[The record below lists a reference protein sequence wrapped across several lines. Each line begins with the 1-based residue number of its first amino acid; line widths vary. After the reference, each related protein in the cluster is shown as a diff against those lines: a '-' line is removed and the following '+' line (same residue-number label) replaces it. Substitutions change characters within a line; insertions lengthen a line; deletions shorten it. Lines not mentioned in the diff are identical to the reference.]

1 MKKVI
6 SIALALLMVA
16 VMLPVMAA
24 AADTEHE
31 ITTEADL
38 RAAVE
43 AMTEGANVTVR
54 LKEDVTINGDLKVST
69 GTLTILGQGHTITF
83 SNPNSTMHITGTGI
97 VNLGTKG
104 GEGKTEND
112 LILTST
118 DKTSA
123 VINMAGSAELNMYR
137 GVAIKDSFT
146 WGQAGGVQLIGEN
159 TVFNMYGGVIDNCEN
174 GASVAGGVC
183 IDGGALFNMYDGVIQ
198 NCSGWAGGAVS
209 VSGGP
214 AIGEYLSGSTGFHM
228 YGGTIKNCHD
238 KWSFNPRYPNEWY
251 GGGAVCVSSDEPVSF
266 IMDGGTITGCSADG
280 EGYGGAIF
288 IYTTHKDAVI
298 EINKGEITGNS
309 GVYGGGVSVYR
320 GTVKIAD
327 GVALHNNT
335 ATKEGDDLYNKSG
348 SITLGKLPA
357 GLKLAPCGCDIDGW
371 YHDKTGA
378 RWSSTK
384 CGGGED
390 RMEKHT
396 EAAFTDGRAL
406 KAAHGEA
413 PAAEPPLIIIVP
425 EAPEQEAPNP
435 TTGSRDLVGAA
446 VAMAAVSLLGAAA
459 VIRKK

>member
-1 MKKVI
+1 MEKTLKTV
-6 SIALALLMVA
+6 LALLALVLL
-16 VMLPVMAA
+16 LPVMAA
-24 AADTEHE
+24 AADTENN
-31 ITTEADL
+31 TEAEL

-43 AMTEGANVTVR
+43 AMNDGDNVTVR
-54 LKEDVTINGDLKVST
+54 LQNDVTINSALTVST
-69 GTLTILGQGHTITF
+69 GTLTILGQGHKLTIKKDGQGCSMVI
-83 SNPNSTMHITGTGI
+83 SNGAT
-97 VNLGTKG
+97 VNLGTK
-104 GEGKTEND
+104 ERVGKPENA
-112 LILTST
+112 LILTSIDDT
-118 DKTSA
+118 NA
-123 VINMAGSAELNMYR
+123 VINMDGSAVLNMYH
-137 GVAIKDSFT
+137 GVEIRDSRAG
-146 WGQAGGVQLIGEN
+146 GQAGGVQLIGDK
-159 TVFNMYGGVIDNCEN
+159 TVFNMYGGVIDNCVN
-174 GASVAGGVC
+174 WASVAGGVC

-198 NCSGWAGGAVS
+198 NCSGWTGGAVS

-238 KWSFNPRYPNEWY
+238 NWL
-251 GGGAVCVSSDEPVSF
+251 GGGAVCAYTADPVSF

-288 IYTTHKDAVI
+288 IYTTHRDAVI
-298 EINKGEITGNS
+298 EINKGEITGNT
-309 GVYGGGVSVYR
+309 GVYGGGVFVYE

-335 ATKEGDDLYNKSG
+335 ATKEGDDLYNESG
-348 SITLGKLPA
+348 SITLGKLPKK
-357 GLKLAPCGCDIDGW
+357 LKLAPCGCDIDGW

-396 EAAFTDGRAL
+396 DTAFTDGRAL

-413 PAAEPPLIIIVP
+413 PVPAPPIIIVP

-435 TTGSRDLVGAA
+435 TTGSRDLVGVA

-459 VIRKK
+459 VLRRK

>member
-24 AADTEHE
+24 AADAE
-31 ITTEADL
+31 ITTEEEL

-43 AMTEGANVTVR
+43 AMTADDNVTVR
-54 LKEDVTINGDLKVST
+54 LQNDVTVVGDLKVKA
-69 GTLTILGQGHTITF
+69 GTLTILGQGHKLTIKKDDQGCSMVI
-83 SNPNSTMHITGTGI
+83 SNGAT
-97 VNLGTKG
+97 VNLGTK
-104 GEGKTEND
+104 EGVGKPENN
-112 LILTST
+112 LILTSI
-118 DKTSA
+118 DDTSA
-123 VINMAGSAELNMYR
+123 VINMDGSAVLNMYH
-137 GVAIKDSFT
+137 GVEIRDSRAG
-146 WGQAGGVQLIGEN
+146 GQAGGVQLIGDK
-159 TVFNMYGGVIDNCEN
+159 TVFNMYGGMIDNCVN
-174 GASVAGGVC
+174 WASVAGGVC
-183 IDGGALFNMYDGVIQ
+183 IDDGALFNMHDGVIQ
-198 NCSGWAGGAVS
+198 NCSGWTGGAVS

-214 AIGEYLSGSTGFHM
+214 AISEYLSGSTGFHM
-228 YGGTIKNCHD
+228 YGGTIKDCHD
-238 KWSFNPRYPNEWY
+238 KSL
-251 GGGAVCVSSDEPVSF
+251 GGGAVCVYTAEPVSF

-280 EGYGGAIF
+280 DGYGGAIF
-288 IYTTHKDAVI
+288 IYTTHPDAVI

-309 GVYGGGVSVYR
+309 GVYGGGVFVYE

-335 ATKEGDDLYNKSG
+335 ATKEGDDLYNERG
-348 SITLGKLPA
+348 SVTLGKLPA
-357 GLKLAPCGCDIDGW
+357 GLKLAACKCDIDGW

-396 EAAFTDGRAL
+396 DTAFADGRAL

-413 PAAEPPLIIIVP
+413 PVPAPPIIIVP
-425 EAPEQEAPNP
+425 EAPEQETPNP
-435 TTGSRDLVGAA
+435 TTGANDLVGVA

>member
-24 AADTEHE
+24 AADAEYD
-31 ITTEADL
+31 ITTETELRSKVSAMAD
-38 RAAVE
+38 
-43 AMTEGANVTVR
+43 GDNVTVR
-54 LKEDVTINGDLKVST
+54 LQNDVTINGDLKVST

-83 SNPNSTMHITGTGI
+83 SHHSLVLSGTAI
-97 VNLGTKG
+97 LNLGTKE
-104 GEGKTEND
+104 GEGKPENK
-112 LILTST
+112 LILTSIDDT
-118 DKTSA
+118 NA
-123 VINMAGSAELNMYR
+123 VINMDGSAVLNMYH
-137 GVAIKDSFT
+137 GVEIRDSRAG
-146 WGQAGGVQLIGEN
+146 GQAGGVQLIGDK
-159 TVFNMYGGVIDNCEN
+159 TVFNMYGGVIDNCVN
-174 GASVAGGVC
+174 WASVAGGVC

-198 NCSGWAGGAVS
+198 NCSGWTGGAVS

-214 AIGEYLSGSTGFHM
+214 AIGEYLSGSSGFHM
-228 YGGTIKNCHD
+228 YGGTIKDCHD
-238 KWSFNPRYPNEWY
+238 KRY
-251 GGGAVCVSSDEPVSF
+251 GGGAVCAYTAEPVSF

-288 IYTTHKDAVI
+288 IYTTHRDAVI

-309 GVYGGGVSVYR
+309 GVYGGGVFVYE

-335 ATKEGDDLYNKSG
+335 ATEEGDDLYNESG
-348 SITLGKLPA
+348 SVTLGKLPT
-357 GLKLAPCGCDIDGW
+357 GLKLAACGCDIDGW
-371 YHDKTGA
+371 YHDKKDA

-384 CGGGED
+384 CGGEAD
-390 RMEKHT
+390 QMEKHT
-396 EAAFTDGRAL
+396 DTAFTDGRAL

-435 TTGSRDLVGAA
+435 TTGSRDLAGVAA
-446 VAMAAVSLLGAAA
+446 AMAVVSLLGAAA
-459 VIRKK
+459 VIRRK

>member
-24 AADTEHE
+24 AADAEYD

-38 RAAVE
+38 RGKVSTMAA
-43 AMTEGANVTVR
+43 GDNVTVR
-54 LKEDVTINGDLKVST
+54 LQNDVTVVGKLEVKA

-97 VNLGTKG
+97 VNLGTKE
-104 GEGKTEND
+104 GEGND
-112 LILTST
+112 LTLTSDNIT
-118 DKTSA
+118 DS
-123 VINMAGSAELNMYR
+123 VVYMAGSAELNMYD
-137 GVAIKDSFT
+137 GVEIRDST
-146 WGQAGGVQLIGEN
+146 AAGTVGGVHLEGDK
-159 TVFNMYGGVIDNCEN
+159 TVFNMYGGVIDKCVGEH
-174 GASVAGGVC
+174 VAVGGVL
-183 IDGGALFNMYDGVIQ
+183 IKGGALFNMYDGVIQ
-198 NCSGWAGGAVS
+198 NCSGTLGGAVY

-214 AIGEYLSGSTGFHM
+214 AIGGYISGSSGFHM
-228 YGGTIKNCHD
+228 YGGTIKDCQAN
-238 KWSFNPRYPNEWY
+238 WI
-251 GGGAVCVSSDEPVSF
+251 GGAVCVNTTEPVSF
-266 IMDGGTITGCSADG
+266 IMDGGTITGCNADG
-280 EGYGGAIF
+280 EAGYGYGGAVF
-288 IYTTHKDAVI
+288 ISTPHKDAVI
-298 EINKGEITGNS
+298 KINKGEISGNS
-309 GVYGGGVSVYR
+309 GVYGGGIYVEA
-320 GTVKIAD
+320 GNGEIAA

-335 ATKEGDDLYNKSG
+335 ATKEGDDLYNESG
-348 SITLGKLPA
+348 RITLGKLPT
-357 GLKLAPCGCDIDGW
+357 GLKLKACGCSIDGW
-371 YHDKTGA
+371 YHDNDGA

-396 EAAFTDGRAL
+396 ETAFTDGRAL

-413 PAAEPPLIIIVP
+413 PAPPIIIVP

-435 TTGSRDLVGAA
+435 TTGRRDLVGVA

>member
-24 AADTEHE
+24 AADAEYD
-31 ITTEADL
+31 ITTEEEL

-43 AMTEGANVTVR
+43 AMTADGNVTVR
-54 LKEDVTINGDLKVST
+54 LKNDVIFVGKLEVST

-97 VNLGTKG
+97 VNLGTKE
-104 GEGKTEND
+104 GEGND
-112 LILTST
+112 LTLTSDNIT
-118 DKTSA
+118 DS
-123 VINMAGSAELNMYR
+123 VVYMAGSAVLNMYH
-137 GVAIKDSFT
+137 GVTIKDSFT

-159 TVFNMYGGVIDNCEN
+159 TVFNMYGGEIDNCVN

-183 IDGGALFNMYDGVIQ
+183 IDDGALFNMHDGVIQ

-228 YGGTIKNCHD
+228 YGGTIKDCHD
-238 KWSFNPRYPNEWY
+238 NWRFNPEYPDDWY

-288 IYTTHKDAVI
+288 IYTTHRDAVI

-309 GVYGGGVSVYR
+309 GIYGGGVSVYG
-320 GTVKIAD
+320 GTVNIAD

-348 SITLGKLPA
+348 RITLGKLPA
-357 GLKLAPCGCDIDGW
+357 GLKLAACECDIDGW
-371 YHDKTGA
+371 YHDKKDA

-390 RMEKHT
+390 RMEKHM
-396 EAAFTDGRAL
+396 EAVFTDGRAL

-413 PAAEPPLIIIVP
+413 PAPAPPIIIVP
-425 EAPEQEAPNP
+425 EAPEQETPNP
-435 TTGSRDLVGAA
+435 TTGANDLVGVA

-459 VIRKK
+459 VIRRK

>member
-1 MKKVI
+1 MEKTLKTV
-6 SIALALLMVA
+6 LALLALVLL
-16 VMLPVMAA
+16 LPVMAA
-24 AADTEHE
+24 AADAEYD
-31 ITTEADL
+31 ITTEAEL
-38 RAAVE
+38 RSKVST
-43 AMTEGANVTVR
+43 MTTGDNVTVR
-54 LKEDVTINGDLKVST
+54 LKNDVTINGDLKVST
-69 GTLTILGQGHTITF
+69 GTLTILGQGHKLTIKKVDQGCSMVI
-83 SNPNSTMHITGTGI
+83 SNGAT
-97 VNLGTKG
+97 VNLGTKE
-104 GEGKTEND
+104 GEGKPENK
-112 LILTST
+112 LILTSIDDT
-118 DKTSA
+118 NA
-123 VINMAGSAELNMYR
+123 VINMDGSAVLNMYH
-137 GVAIKDSFT
+137 GVEIRDSRAG
-146 WGQAGGVQLIGEN
+146 GQAGGVQLIGDK
-159 TVFNMYGGVIDNCEN
+159 TVFNMYGGVIDNCVN
-174 GASVAGGVC
+174 WASVAGGVC

-198 NCSGWAGGAVS
+198 NCSGWTGGAVS

-228 YGGTIKNCHD
+228 YGGTIKDCHD
-238 KWSFNPRYPNEWY
+238 NWL
-251 GGGAVCVSSDEPVSF
+251 GGGAVCAYTADPVSF

-288 IYTTHKDAVI
+288 IYTTHPDAVI

-309 GVYGGGVSVYR
+309 GVYGGGVFVYK

-335 ATKEGDDLYNKSG
+335 ATEEGDDLYNESG
-348 SITLGKLPA
+348 SVTLGKLPT
-357 GLKLAPCGCDIDGW
+357 GLKLAACKCDIDGW

-396 EAAFTDGRAL
+396 ETAFTDGRAL

-413 PAAEPPLIIIVP
+413 PAPAPPIIIVP

-435 TTGSRDLVGAA
+435 TTGSRNLAGAA

-459 VIRKK
+459 VLRRK

>member
-24 AADTEHE
+24 AADVN
-31 ITTEADL
+31 ITTEAEL
-38 RAAVE
+38 RAAVS
-43 AMTEGANVTVR
+43 AMKDGDNVTVR
-54 LKEDVTINGDLKVST
+54 LKNDVTINGDLKVST
-69 GTLTILGQGHTITF
+69 GTLTILGQGQKLTMKSGSMVI
-83 SNPNSTMHITGTGI
+83 SNGAT
-97 VNLGTKG
+97 VNLGTK
-104 GEGKTEND
+104 EGVGKPENN
-112 LILTST
+112 LILTSI
-118 DKTSA
+118 DDTSA
-123 VINMAGSAELNMYR
+123 VINMDGSAVLNMYH
-137 GVAIKDSFT
+137 GVTIKDSRAG
-146 WGQAGGVQLIGEN
+146 GQAGGVQLIGDK
-159 TVFNMYGGVIDNCEN
+159 TVFNMYGGVIDNCVN

-183 IDGGALFNMYDGVIQ
+183 IDDGALFNMHDGVIQ
-198 NCSGWAGGAVS
+198 NCSGWTGGAVS

-228 YGGTIKNCHD
+228 YGGTIRDCHD
-238 KWSFNPRYPNEWY
+238 NWL
-251 GGGAVCVSSDEPVSF
+251 GGGAVCAYTEDPVSF

-288 IYTTHKDAVI
+288 IYTTHPDAVI

-309 GVYGGGVSVYR
+309 GVYGGGVFVYK

-335 ATKEGDDLYNKSG
+335 ATEEGDDLYNESG
-348 SITLGKLPA
+348 SVTLGKLPA
-357 GLKLAPCGCDIDGW
+357 GLKLAACKCDIDGW

-384 CGGGED
+384 CGGEAD
-390 RMEKHT
+390 QMEKHT

-413 PAAEPPLIIIVP
+413 PAPPIIIVP
-425 EAPEQEAPNP
+425 ETPEQEAPNP
-435 TTGSRDLVGAA
+435 TTGSRDLAGVAA
-446 VAMAAVSLLGAAA
+446 AMAAVSLLGAAA
-459 VIRKK
+459 VLRRK

>member
-24 AADTEHE
+24 AEDAEYD
-31 ITTEADL
+31 ITTEEEL
-38 RAAVE
+38 RSKVS
-43 AMTEGANVTVR
+43 AMTAGANVTVR
-54 LKEDVTINGDLKVST
+54 LQNDVTINSALTVST

-83 SNPNSTMHITGTGI
+83 SHHSLVLSGTAI
-97 VNLGTKG
+97 LNLGTKE
-104 GEGKTEND
+104 GEGKPENK
-112 LILTST
+112 LILTSK
-118 DKTSA
+118 DNTSA
-123 VINMAGSAELNMYR
+123 VINMSGSAVLNMYH
-137 GVAIKDSFT
+137 GVEIRDSRA
-146 WGQAGGVQLIGEN
+146 GLLAGGVQLIGDK
-159 TVFNMYGGVIDNCEN
+159 TVFNMYGGVIDNCESLS
-174 GASVAGGVC
+174 AVAGGVC
-183 IDGGALFNMYDGVIQ
+183 IDGGALFNMYDGLIQ
-198 NCSGWAGGAVS
+198 NCSGWTGGAVS

-214 AIGEYLSGSTGFHM
+214 VIGEYLSGSTGFHM

-238 KWSFNPRYPNEWY
+238 NWL
-251 GGGAVCVSSDEPVSF
+251 GGGAVCAYTVEPVSF

-288 IYTTHKDAVI
+288 IYTTHRDAVI

-309 GVYGGGVSVYR
+309 GVYGGGVFVYK

-327 GVALHNNT
+327 GVALHSNK
-335 ATKEGDDLYNKSG
+335 ATVEGDDLYNESG
-348 SITLGKLPA
+348 SVTLGKLPT
-357 GLKLAPCGCDIDGW
+357 GLKLKACGCSIDGW
-371 YHDKTGA
+371 YHDKDGA

-396 EAAFTDGRAL
+396 DAEFTDGRAL

-413 PAAEPPLIIIVP
+413 SAPPIIIVP

-435 TTGSRDLVGAA
+435 TTGSRDLVGVAA
-446 VAMAAVSLLGAAA
+446 AMAVVSLLGAAA

>member
-1 MKKVI
+1 MEKVI

-24 AADTEHE
+24 AADAEYD
-31 ITTEADL
+31 ITTEEEL
-38 RAAVE
+38 RAAVS
-43 AMTEGANVTVR
+43 AMKDGDNVTVR
-54 LKEDVTINGDLKVST
+54 LQNDVTISGNLIVST
-69 GTLTILGQGHTITF
+69 GTLTILGQGHKLTIKKDTSSCSMVI
-83 SNPNSTMHITGTGI
+83 SNGAT
-97 VNLGTKG
+97 VNLGTK
-104 GEGKTEND
+104 EGVGKPENN
-112 LILTST
+112 LILTSI
-118 DKTSA
+118 DDTSA
-123 VINMAGSAELNMYR
+123 VINMDGSAVLNMYH
-137 GVAIKDSFT
+137 GVEIRDSRAG
-146 WGQAGGVQLIGEN
+146 GQAGGVQLIGDK
-159 TVFNMYGGVIDNCEN
+159 TVFNMYGGVIDNCVN
-174 GASVAGGVC
+174 WASVAGGVC

-238 KWSFNPRYPNEWY
+238 NWL
-251 GGGAVCVSSDEPVSF
+251 GGGAVCAYTAEPISF

-288 IYTTHKDAVI
+288 IYTTHLDAVI
-298 EINKGEITGNS
+298 EINKGEITGNT
-309 GVYGGGVSVYR
+309 GAYGGAVFVYE

-335 ATKEGDDLYNKSG
+335 ATEEGDDLYNESG
-348 SITLGKLPA
+348 SVTLGKLPA
-357 GLKLAPCGCDIDGW
+357 GLKLATCECDIDGW
-371 YHDKTGA
+371 YHDKKDA

-390 RMEKHT
+390 QMEKHM

-413 PAAEPPLIIIVP
+413 PAPAPPIIIVP

-435 TTGSRDLVGAA
+435 TTGSRDLAGVA

-459 VIRKK
+459 VLRRK

>member
-24 AADTEHE
+24 AADAEYD
-31 ITTEADL
+31 ITTEAEL
-38 RAAVE
+38 RSKVS
-43 AMTEGANVTVR
+43 AMTTGDNVTVR
-54 LKEDVTINGDLKVST
+54 LQNDVTVVGKLEVKA
-69 GTLTILGQGHTITF
+69 GTLTILGQGHKLTIKKDTSSCSMVI
-83 SNPNSTMHITGTGI
+83 SNGAT
-97 VNLGTKG
+97 VNLGTKE
-104 GEGKTEND
+104 GEGKPENK
-112 LILTST
+112 LILTSIDDT
-118 DKTSA
+118 NA
-123 VINMAGSAELNMYR
+123 VINMDGSAVLNMYH
-137 GVAIKDSFT
+137 GVEIRDSRAG
-146 WGQAGGVQLIGEN
+146 GQAGGVQLIGDK
-159 TVFNMYGGVIDNCEN
+159 TVFNMYGGVIDNCVN
-174 GASVAGGVC
+174 WASVAGGVC

-198 NCSGWAGGAVS
+198 NCSGWTGGAVS

-228 YGGTIKNCHD
+228 YGGTIKDCHD
-238 KWSFNPRYPNEWY
+238 NWL
-251 GGGAVCVSSDEPVSF
+251 GGGAVCAYTADPVSF
-266 IMDGGTITGCSADG
+266 IMDGGTITGCSGDG
-280 EGYGGAIF
+280 KGYGGAVF

-309 GVYGGGVSVYR
+309 GVYGGGVFVYE

-335 ATKEGDDLYNKSG
+335 ATEEGDDLYNESG
-348 SITLGKLPA
+348 SVTLGKLPA
-357 GLKLAPCGCDIDGW
+357 GLKLAACECDIDGW

-396 EAAFTDGRAL
+396 ETAFTDGRAL
-406 KAAHGEA
+406 KAAHGKKQA
-413 PAAEPPLIIIVP
+413 KPPVFEPEDPV
-425 EAPEQEAPNP
+425 EEAPNP
-435 TTGSRDLVGAA
+435 TTGTRDIVGVAA
-446 VAMAAVSLLGAAA
+446 AMAVVSLLGAAA

>member
-24 AADTEHE
+24 AADAE
-31 ITTEADL
+31 ITTEAEL
-38 RAAVE
+38 RTAVE

-69 GTLTILGQGHTITF
+69 GTLTILGQGHKLTIKKDDQGCSMVI
-83 SNPNSTMHITGTGI
+83 SNGAT
-97 VNLGTKG
+97 VNLGTKE
-104 GEGKTEND
+104 GEGKPENK
-112 LILTST
+112 LILTSIDDT
-118 DKTSA
+118 NA
-123 VINMAGSAELNMYR
+123 VINMDGSAVLNMYH
-137 GVAIKDSFT
+137 GVEIRDSRAG
-146 WGQAGGVQLIGEN
+146 GQAGGVQLIGDK
-159 TVFNMYGGVIDNCEN
+159 TVFNMYGGVIDNCVN
-174 GASVAGGVC
+174 WASVAGGVC

-198 NCSGWAGGAVS
+198 NCSGWTGGAVS

-228 YGGTIKNCHD
+228 YGGTIRDCHD
-238 KWSFNPRYPNEWY
+238 NWL
-251 GGGAVCVSSDEPVSF
+251 GGGAVCAYTEDPVSF

-288 IYTTHKDAVI
+288 IYTTHPDAVI

-309 GVYGGGVSVYR
+309 GVYGGGVFVYK
-320 GTVKIAD
+320 GTVMIAD

-335 ATKEGDDLYNKSG
+335 ATEEGDDLYNESG
-348 SITLGKLPA
+348 RITLGKLPT
-357 GLKLAPCGCDIDGW
+357 GLKLKACGCSIDGW
-371 YHDKTGA
+371 YHDKDGA

-396 EAAFTDGRAL
+396 ETAFTDGRAL

-413 PAAEPPLIIIVP
+413 PAPPIIIVP
-425 EAPEQEAPNP
+425 EAPEQETPNP
-435 TTGSRDLVGAA
+435 TTGSRDLAGVAA
-446 VAMAAVSLLGAAA
+446 AMAAVSLLGAAA

>member
-24 AADTEHE
+24 AADTE
-31 ITTEADL
+31 ITTEAEL
-38 RAAVE
+38 RDVVN
-43 AMTEGANVTVR
+43 AMADGDNVTVR
-54 LKEDVTINGDLKVST
+54 LQNDVTVVGNLAVKA
-69 GTLTILGQGHTITF
+69 GTLTILGQGQKLTMKSGSMVI
-83 SNPNSTMHITGTGI
+83 SNGAT
-97 VNLGTKG
+97 VNLGTK
-104 GEGKTEND
+104 EGVDKPENA
-112 LILTST
+112 LILTSIDGT
-118 DKTSA
+118 NA
-123 VINMAGSAELNMYR
+123 VINMGGSAVLNMYH
-137 GVAIKDSFT
+137 GVEIRDST
-146 WGQAGGVQLIGEN
+146 AAGTVGGVHLEGDK
-159 TVFNMYGGVIDNCEN
+159 TVFNMYGGVIDKCVGEH
-174 GASVAGGVC
+174 VAVGGVL
-183 IDGGALFNMYDGVIQ
+183 IKGGALFNMYDGVIQ
-198 NCSGWAGGAVS
+198 NCSGTLGGAVY

-214 AIGEYLSGSTGFHM
+214 AIGGYISGSSGFHM
-228 YGGTIKNCHD
+228 YGGTIKDCQAN
-238 KWSFNPRYPNEWY
+238 WI
-251 GGGAVCVSSDEPVSF
+251 GGAVCVNTTEPVSF
-266 IMDGGTITGCSADG
+266 IMDGGTITGCNADG
-280 EGYGGAIF
+280 EAGYGYGGAVF
-288 IYTTHKDAVI
+288 ISTPHKDAVV

-309 GVYGGGVSVYR
+309 GANGGGIYVEE
-320 GTVKIAD
+320 GNVKIAD

-335 ATKEGDDLYNKSG
+335 ATKEGDDLYNESG

-396 EAAFTDGRAL
+396 ETAFTDGRAL

-413 PAAEPPLIIIVP
+413 PAPPIIIVP

-435 TTGSRDLVGAA
+435 TTGSRDLVGVAA
-446 VAMAAVSLLGAAA
+446 AMAAVSLLGAAA

>member
-24 AADTEHE
+24 AADAE
-31 ITTEADL
+31 ITTEEEL

-69 GTLTILGQGHTITF
+69 GTLTILGQGHKLTIKKDDQGCSMVI
-83 SNPNSTMHITGTGI
+83 SNGAT
-97 VNLGTKG
+97 VNLGTKE
-104 GEGKTEND
+104 GEGTPENK
-112 LILTST
+112 LILTSK
-118 DKTSA
+118 DDTSA
-123 VINMAGSAELNMYR
+123 VINMSGSAVLNMYH
-137 GVAIKDSFT
+137 GVTIKDSRAG
-146 WGQAGGVQLIGEN
+146 GQAGGVQLIGEN
-159 TVFNMYGGVIDNCEN
+159 TVFNMYGGMIDNCVN
-174 GASVAGGVC
+174 WASVAGGVF
-183 IDGGALFNMYDGVIQ
+183 IDGGGLFNMYDGVIQ
-198 NCSGWAGGAVS
+198 NCSGWRGGAVG
-209 VSGGP
+209 VSGAAPIFGGY
-214 AIGEYLSGSTGFHM
+214 ISGSSGFHM
-228 YGGTIKNCHD
+228 YGGTIKDCHD
-238 KWSFNPRYPNEWY
+238 NWL
-251 GGGAVCVSSDEPVSF
+251 GGGAVCAYTADPVSF

-288 IYTTHKDAVI
+288 IYTTHRDAVI

-309 GVYGGGVSVYR
+309 GVYGGGVFVYK

-335 ATKEGDDLYNKSG
+335 ATEEGDDLYNESG
-348 SITLGKLPA
+348 SVTLGKLPA
-357 GLKLAPCGCDIDGW
+357 GLKLASSGRDIDGW
-371 YHDKTGA
+371 YHDKKDA
-378 RWSSTK
+378 RWS
-384 CGGGED
+384 CED
-390 RMEKHT
+390 ADQMKKHT

-413 PAAEPPLIIIVP
+413 PAAEPPLIIFVP

-435 TTGSRDLVGAA
+435 TTGSRDLAGVAA
-446 VAMAAVSLLGAAA
+446 AMAAVSLLGAAA

>member
-1 MKKVI
+1 MKKAI

-24 AADTEHE
+24 AADTN
-31 ITTEADL
+31 ITDEVGL
-38 RAAVE
+38 RTAVE
-43 AMTEGANVTVR
+43 AMKDGDNVTVR
-54 LKEDVTINGDLKVST
+54 LQNDVTISGNLIVST
-69 GTLTILGQGHTITF
+69 GTLTILGQGNKLTMKSGSMVI
-83 SNPNSTMHITGTGI
+83 SNGAT
-97 VNLGTKG
+97 VNLGTKE
-104 GEGKTEND
+104 GEGKPENK
-112 LILTST
+112 LILTSK
-118 DKTSA
+118 DNTSA
-123 VINMAGSAELNMYR
+123 VINMGGSAVLNMYH
-137 GVAIKDSFT
+137 GVEIKDSFT
-146 WGQAGGVQLIGEN
+146 WGQAGGVQLIGDE

-183 IDGGALFNMYDGVIQ
+183 IDGGALFNMHDGVIQ
-198 NCSGWAGGAVS
+198 NCSGWTGGAVS
-209 VSGGP
+209 VSGGS

-228 YGGTIKNCHD
+228 YGGTIRDCHD
-238 KWSFNPRYPNEWY
+238 NWRFNPEYPDDWY

-288 IYTTHKDAVI
+288 IYTTHRDAVI

-309 GVYGGGVSVYR
+309 GVYGGGVFVYE

-335 ATKEGDDLYNKSG
+335 ATVEGDDLYNESG
-348 SITLGKLPA
+348 SVTLGKLPA
-357 GLKLAPCGCDIDGW
+357 GLKLAACKCDIDGW

-396 EAAFTDGRAL
+396 EAAVTDGRAL
-406 KAAHGEA
+406 KAAHGKKQA
-413 PAAEPPLIIIVP
+413 KPPYIVEPEDPV
-425 EAPEQEAPNP
+425 EEAPNP
-435 TTGSRDLVGAA
+435 TTGANDFVGVAA
-446 VAMAAVSLLGAAA
+446 AMAVVSLLGAAA

>member
-24 AADTEHE
+24 AADTE
-31 ITTEADL
+31 ITTEAEL

-43 AMTEGANVTVR
+43 AMKDGDNVTVR
-54 LKEDVTINGDLKVST
+54 LKNDVTVVGNLAVKA
-69 GTLTILGQGHTITF
+69 GTLTVLGQGNKITMKSGSMVI
-83 SNPNSTMHITGTGI
+83 SNGAT
-97 VNLGTKG
+97 VNLGTKEE
-104 GEGKTEND
+104 EGRPEND

-118 DKTSA
+118 DMTTA

-146 WGQAGGVQLIGEN
+146 WGQAGGVQLIGDE
-159 TVFNMYGGVIDNCEN
+159 TVFNMYGGVIDNCKN

-198 NCSGWAGGAVS
+198 NCSGWTGGAVS
-209 VSGGP
+209 VSGGS
-214 AIGEYLSGSTGFHM
+214 AIDGYISGSTGFHM
-228 YGGTIKNCHD
+228 YGGTIRDCHD
-238 KWSFNPRYPNEWY
+238 KWY
-251 GGGAVCVSSDEPVSF
+251 GGGAVCAYTAEPVSF

-288 IYTTHKDAVI
+288 IYTTHPDAVI

-309 GVYGGGVSVYR
+309 GVYGGGVFVYK

-335 ATKEGDDLYNKSG
+335 ATEEGDDLYNESG
-348 SITLGKLPA
+348 RITLGKLPT

-371 YHDKTGA
+371 YHDKNGA
-378 RWSSTK
+378 RWSSKK
-384 CGGGED
+384 CGGEAD
-390 RMEKHT
+390 RMEQYT
-396 EAAFTDGRAL
+396 ETSITEGCAL

-413 PAAEPPLIIIVP
+413 PAPPIIIVP
-425 EAPEQEAPNP
+425 ETPEQEAPNP
-435 TTGSRDLVGAA
+435 TTGSRDLVGVAA
-446 VAMAAVSLLGAAA
+446 AMAVVSLLGAAA
-459 VIRKK
+459 VLRRK

>member
-24 AADTEHE
+24 AADAE
-31 ITTEADL
+31 ITTEAEL
-38 RAAVE
+38 RAAVS
-43 AMTEGANVTVR
+43 AMADGDNVTVR
-54 LKEDVTINGDLKVST
+54 LQNDVTINGDLKVST
-69 GTLTILGQGHTITF
+69 GTLTILGQGNKLTMKSGSMVI
-83 SNPNSTMHITGTGI
+83 SNGAT
-97 VNLGTKG
+97 VNLGTKE
-104 GEGKTEND
+104 GEGKPENN
-112 LILTST
+112 LILTSK
-118 DKTSA
+118 DNTSA
-123 VINMAGSAELNMYR
+123 VINMGGSAVLNMYR

-159 TVFNMYGGVIDNCEN
+159 TVFNMYGGEIDNCVN

-183 IDGGALFNMYDGVIQ
+183 IDDGALFNMHDGVIQ

-228 YGGTIKNCHD
+228 YGGTIKDCHD
-238 KWSFNPRYPNEWY
+238 NWRFNPEYPDDWY

-288 IYTTHKDAVI
+288 IYTTHRDAVI

-309 GVYGGGVSVYR
+309 GIYGGGVSVYG
-320 GTVKIAD
+320 GTVNIAD

-348 SITLGKLPA
+348 RITLGKLPT
-357 GLKLAPCGCDIDGW
+357 GLKLKACGCSIDGW
-371 YHDKTGA
+371 YHDKDGA
-378 RWSSTK
+378 RWSSKK
-384 CGGGED
+384 CGGEED

-396 EAAFTDGRAL
+396 ETAFTDGRAL

-413 PAAEPPLIIIVP
+413 PAPAPPIIIVP